1 MSPHHVGISKV
12 FSGHQPHGDS
22 PVVMTLPE
30 EKDDAS
36 PNLQVSCTYYIDS
49 LLQALWFLKIR
60 FRSLHANND
69 NVFTCCSFSLV
80 ILRTRKTSSGQ
91 HIFSKVVK
99 IAVVLFR
106 MFS

>member
-49 LLQALWFLKIR
+49 LLQALWVFKIH
-60 FRSLHANND
+60 FRSLHA